1 MLYDSINHLMGFRLI
16 ASDAIVKKVQARTHK
31 KKRINKKWLKR
42 HGLKE
47 VPDYDTVY
55 VGTPMG
61 EKYIIAQPKT
71 IEKIKE
77 YVKTY
82 GEKK

>member
-42 HGLKE
+42 YGLKE
-47 VPDYDTVY
+47 VPDYETINVATLY
-55 VGTPMG
+55 G
-61 EKYIIAQPKT
+61 EKYIFAQPRT

-77 YVKTY
+77 SLK
-82 GEKK
+82 